1 MFNGDDTERIVLHYF
16 VDEAGDPTLFA
27 RRRRPIVGNEGCS
40 KHFILGK
47 LEVDAPDRLNQELE
61 SLRAELLAD
70 PYFKS
75 VPSMQPDEGKTAVM
89 FHAKDDLPEVRYRVL
104 KLLAGQAV
112 SFYAVVRDKQR
123 LVEQV
128 RARNQADPD
137 YWYRENELYD
147 GLVHQL
153 FKSRFHRGD
162 HFEICFAKR
171 GKSDRTAALQLALDQ
186 ARRTYEQTWGVRTK
200 TTIRIRASTP
210 RESSGLQAV
219 DYFLWAL
226 QRLYEKGEDRFWEVV
241 RSQAKLVYDVDDT
254 RTSAHGVYYTPSNP
268 LTLAAGAK
276 K

>member
-1 MFNGDDTERIVLHYF
+1 MPNGNDSETVVLHYF

-27 RRRRPIVGNEGCS
+27 RHRRQIVGQEGCS
-40 KHFILGK
+40 NFFILGK
-47 LEVDAPDRLNQELE
+47 LDVDDPDGLDRELE

-70 PYFKS
+70 PYFKN
-75 VPSMQPDEGKTAVM
+75 VPSMQPAEGKTAVM

-112 SFYAVVRDKQR
+112 SFYAVVRAKQR

-147 GLVHQL
+147 DLVHQL

-186 ARRTYEQTWGVRTK
+186 ARQTYEQTWGVRSQA
-200 TTIRIRASTP
+200 TIHIRASTP
-210 RESSGLQAV
+210 RESGGLQAV

-241 RSQAKLVYDVDDT
+241 RSQAKLVYDMDDT

-268 LTLAAGAK
+268 LTLAARAK

>member
-1 MFNGDDTERIVLHYF
+1 
-16 VDEAGDPTLFA
+16 
-27 RRRRPIVGNEGCS
+27 
-40 KHFILGK
+40 
-47 LEVDAPDRLNQELE
+47 LEVDDPDSLNRELD

-89 FHAKDDLPEVRYRVL
+89 FHAKNDLPEVRYRVL

-112 SFYAVVRDKQR
+112 SFYAVVRDKHR

-137 YWYRENELYD
+137 YSYRENELYD
-147 GLVHQL
+147 ELVHHL

-171 GKSDRTAALQLALDQ
+171 GNSDRTAALQLALDQ
-186 ARRTYEQTWGVRTK
+186 ARRTYEQTWGVRSK

-210 RESSGLQAV
+210 RDSGGLQAV
-219 DYFLWAL
+219 DYFLWTL

-241 RSQAKLVYDVDDT
+241 RPQAKLVYDMDDS
-254 RTSAHGVYYTPSNP
+254 RTAPHGVYYTPSNP
-268 LTLAAGAK
+268 LTLAARAK

>member
-1 MFNGDDTERIVLHYF
+1 MSNGNDSDLLVLHYF

-27 RRRRPIVGNEGCS
+27 RRRRSIVGQEGCS
-40 KHFILGK
+40 KYFILGK
-47 LEVDAPDRLNQELE
+47 LEVDDPGGLDRELE
-61 SLRAELLAD
+61 TLRGELLAD

-75 VPSMQPDEGKTAVM
+75 VPSMQPGDGKTAVM

-112 SFYAVVRDKQR
+112 SFYAVVRDKHR
-123 LVEQV
+123 LAEQIL
-128 RARNQADPD
+128 ARNQADPD

-147 GLVHQL
+147 DLVHQL

-162 HFEICFAKR
+162 HFEICFARR

-186 ARRTYEQTWGVRTK
+186 ARQTYEQTWGVRSQ
-200 TTIRIRASTP
+200 TTINIRASRP
-210 RESSGLQAV
+210 QECGGLQAV

-226 QRLYEKGEDRFWEVV
+226 QRLYEKGEDRFWAVV
-241 RSQAKLVYDVDDT
+241 RPHAKLVYDMDDI
-254 RTSAHGVYYTPSNP
+254 RTAPHGVYYTPSNP
-268 LTLAAGAK
+268 LALAARAK

>member
-1 MFNGDDTERIVLHYF
+1 MSNGNDSEPVVLHYF
-16 VDEAGDPTLFA
+16 VDESGDPTLFA
-27 RRRRPIVGNEGCS
+27 RRRQIIVGQDGCS
-40 KHFILGK
+40 NYFILGK
-47 LEVDAPDRLNQELE
+47 LEVDDPDSLNRELD

-89 FHAKDDLPEVRYRVL
+89 FHAKNDLPEVRYRVL

-112 SFYAVVRDKQR
+112 SYAVVRDKHR

-137 YWYRENELYD
+137 YSYRENELYD
-147 GLVHQL
+147 ELVHHL

-171 GKSDRTAALQLALDQ
+171 GNSDRTAALQLALDQ
-186 ARRTYEQTWGVRTK
+186 ARRTYEQTWGVRSK

-210 RESSGLQAV
+210 RDSGGLQAV
-219 DYFLWAL
+219 DYFLWTL

-241 RSQAKLVYDVDDT
+241 RPQAKLVYDMDDS
-254 RTSAHGVYYTPSNP
+254 RTAPHGVYYTPSNP
-268 LTLAAGAK
+268 LTLAARAK

>member
-1 MFNGDDTERIVLHYF
+1 MSNVNGSEPVVLHYF

-27 RRRRPIVGNEGCS
+27 RRRHPIVGQEGCS
-40 KHFILGK
+40 NYIILGK
-47 LEVDAPDRLNQELE
+47 LEVDDPDSLNRDLE

-104 KLLAGQAV
+104 KLLASQAV
-112 SFYAVVRDKQR
+112 SFYAVVQDKHR

-128 RARNQADPD
+128 LARNQADPD

-147 GLVHQL
+147 DLVHHL

-162 HFEICFAKR
+162 HFEICFARR

-186 ARRTYEQTWGVRTK
+186 ARQTYEQTWGVRTK
-200 TTIRIRASTP
+200 TTIHIRASTP
-210 RESSGLQAV
+210 RDSGGLQAV

-241 RSQAKLVYDVDDT
+241 RPQGKVVYDMDDT
-254 RTSAHGVYYTPSNP
+254 RTAAHGSYYTPSNP
-268 LTLAAGAK
+268 LTLAARAK